1 METAILLGLIGLG
14 YMQKNSNRDE
24 THPEIHPE
32 INVPKHNS
40 VYDQNNYSESK
51 LQEEVLAK
59 DVIERMNNKET
70 NIVDVDRVQNNEHR
84 LTGLHTERY
93 DGFEKVEIPQVD
105 GIGFQADVDTDV
117 SEYVYSQSLGAYVK
131 RDDFLTNDNGI
142 NNGIPFISGN
152 NSEGPINYDD
162 VSNLEAHQGGNSAKY

>member
-51 LQEEVLAK
+51 RHEEVLAK
-59 DVIERMNNKET
+59 DVIDRMNKFT
-70 NIVDVDRVQNNEHR
+70 SM
-84 LTGLHTERY
+84 G
-93 DGFEKVEIPQVD
+93 
-105 GIGFQADVDTDV
+105 
-117 SEYVYSQSLGAYVK
+117 VY
-131 RDDFLTNDNGI
+131 
-142 NNGIPFISGN
+142 
-152 NSEGPINYDD
+152 NS
-162 VSNLEAHQGGNSAKY
+162 